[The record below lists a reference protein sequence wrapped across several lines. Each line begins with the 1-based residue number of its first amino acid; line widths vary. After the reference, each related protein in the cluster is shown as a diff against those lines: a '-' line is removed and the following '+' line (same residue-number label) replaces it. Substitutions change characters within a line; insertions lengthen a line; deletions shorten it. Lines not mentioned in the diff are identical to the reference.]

1 MKKKSKITIL
11 IIAFIIL
18 LPLSVILL
26 LWGLFFV
33 SDYLCGNKNNLGNNI
48 YMVEDGNFREI
59 VYCTKHKG
67 NTCYVGIPLI
77 PAISSKGISVI
88 EAKSNDEWVIV
99 KALNNALSEKNC
111 FYLIDKSFD
120 LQNADCRERNCDSII
135 QSYITYFDNEQDFE
149 NRLYDLGL
157 SLRFGDK

>member
-1 MKKKSKITIL
+1 MKKKTKILVL
-11 IIAFIIL
+11 IIALIIL
-18 LPLSVILL
+18 LPLSVLFFLL
-26 LWGLFFV
+26 GLFFV
-33 SDYLCGNKNNLGNNI
+33 EDYLCGSKNNLGNNI

-99 KALNNALSEKNC
+99 KALNKALSEKNC

-120 LQNADCRERNCDSII
+120 IQNMDCRERDCDSII

-149 NRLYDLGL
+149 NRLNDLGIL
-157 SLRFGDK
+157 IRFSDK

>member
-1 MKKKSKITIL
+1 MKKKTKILVL
-11 IIAFIIL
+11 IIAIIIL
-18 LPLSVILL
+18 ILL
-26 LWGLFFV
+26 SLLLLVWGLFFV
-33 SDYLCGNKNNLGNNI
+33 EDYLCGSKNNLGNNI

-88 EAKSNDEWVIV
+88 EAKSNDKWVIV
-99 KALNNALSEKNC
+99 KAINNDLSEKDC

-120 LQNADCRERNCDSII
+120 LQNGDCRKSNCDSII

-149 NRLYDLGL
+149 NRLNDFGIPLC
-157 SLRFGDK
+157 FGDK

>member
-1 MKKKSKITIL
+1 
-11 IIAFIIL
+11 
-18 LPLSVILL
+18 
-26 LWGLFFV
+26 
-33 SDYLCGNKNNLGNNI
+33 
-48 YMVEDGNFREI
+48 MVEEGDFREI

-120 LQNADCRERNCDSII
+120 IQNMDCRERDCDSII

-149 NRLYDLGL
+149 NRLNDLGIL
-157 SLRFGDK
+157 IRFSDK